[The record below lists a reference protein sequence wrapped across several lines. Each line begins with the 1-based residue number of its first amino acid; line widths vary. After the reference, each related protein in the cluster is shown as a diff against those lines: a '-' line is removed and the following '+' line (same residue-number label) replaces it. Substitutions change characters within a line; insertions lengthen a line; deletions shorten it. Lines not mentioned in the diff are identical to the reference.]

1 MKLPRL
7 ARRREILLPTF
18 WGWTVIVAALAAAA
32 LLAVRHLYSF
42 LAVTQPVKA
51 SVLVVE
57 GWMDPRELDQAANV
71 FRSGGYERL
80 IATGGP
86 LYRWPAD
93 PRHRTFADL
102 AADYLR
108 TRGLDGARIVAVPA
122 PDTARNRTFVA
133 AQSVREWARR
143 SGVALEAFDL
153 VSAGAHA
160 RRSRLTYELAFGPQ
174 VRVGV
179 YAASPAGQDAARWWR
194 DSDSAKEVLQELAG
208 LMWVKCCF
216 WP

>member
-1 MKLPRL
+1 MSKRFRYLRL
-7 ARRREILLPTF
+7 VQRREIVLPTL
-18 WGWTVIVAALAAAA
+18 WGWMLIVAALATAG
-32 LLAVRHLYSF
+32 LLGFRHLYAF
-42 LAVTQPVKA
+42 LAVTQ
-51 SVLVVE
+51 
-57 GWMDPRELDQAANV
+57 
-71 FRSGGYERL
+71 
-80 IATGGP
+80 P

-93 PRHRTFADL
+93 PRHPTFADL

-108 TRGLDGARIVAVPA
+108 ARGLDGARIVAVPA

-143 SGVALEAFDL
+143 GGVALEAFDL

-160 RRSRLTYELAFGPQ
+160 RRSWLTYELAFGPQ

-179 YAASPAGQDAARWWR
+179 YAASPAGHDGAAWWR

-208 LMWVKCCF
+208 FMWVKCCF
-216 WP
+216 RP